1 MKVEQRLTKDINQFL
16 RFIDAA
22 ETINTIQAN
31 LLQFFEKSTGPA
43 HVVHDRGD
51 IYYYRGDRLVGF
63 DSVGN
68 TDSIGL
74 IHTFDGR
81 KTMIISP
88 YSDDRS
94 YQMKSGGSGRGTG
107 RRGASSG
114 TSTNNN
120 NNNNNNNN
128 G

>member
-1 MKVEQRLTKDINQFL
+1 MKAEQRLTKDISQFL

-22 ETINTIQAN
+22 ETTNTIQTN
-31 LLQFFEKSTGPA
+31 LLQFFEKSTGSA

-51 IYYYRGDRLVGF
+51 IYYYRDDRLIGF
-63 DSVGN
+63 DSVSN
-68 TDSIGL
+68 EDSIGQ

-81 KTMIISP
+81 KTTIISP

-94 YQMKSGGSGRGTG
+94 YQLKSGGSGGGTR
-107 RRGASSG
+107 RRGSSSG